1 MSEGR
6 LIKNKLRIVRQVG
19 RGGMGYVYEV
29 FHEGLR
35 VTRALKQIV
44 GDLQDNPDIERRFL
58 HEAQMMARLEH
69 PHIVRVFD
77 IDNEPGLRHLP
88 PDGVHPRPRPGRSA
102 AARGSLLLPR
112 DAAHRHR
119 GRRRRSSARIA
130 PALVHRDIKP
140 ANILIEDGTGRPVV
154 TDFGIAKEVESA
166 GDESFTRT
174 GSFVGTYR
182 YSSREQI
189 RSEKGVPIDGR
200 ADIYSLGVVLYE
212 IYAGRK
218 YLAGMPELQD
228 RELRRL
234 SGRLA
239 ARSST
244 IPSRRPSCFD
254 ALIDECIAARSR
266 QAHRERRASWYAPRG
281 VPASRRDRR
290 GPRSRGIRPETAPRS
305 PRPHHPDRTLA
316 GRGRSAR

>member
-1 MSEGR
+1 MAGWASSHEA
-6 LIKNKLRIVRQVG
+6 
-19 RGGMGYVYEV
+19 

-77 IDNEPGLRHLP
+77 IDQEPGFGTYLLMEFIR
-88 PDGVHPRPRPGRSA
+88 GRDLGDVIRAEGRFSV
-102 AARGSLLLPR
+102 RG

-119 GRRRRSSARIA
+119 GRVGARLRTSRGPGA
-130 PALVHRDIKP
+130 PRHQTGEHPHR
-140 ANILIEDGTGRPVV
+140 GRHRTPVV

-166 GDESFTRT
+166 NDESFTRT

-200 ADIYSLGVVLYE
+200 ADVYS
-212 IYAGRK
+212 
-218 YLAGMPELQD
+218 
-228 RELRRL
+228 
-234 SGRLA
+234 
-239 ARSST
+239 
-244 IPSRRPSCFD
+244 
-254 ALIDECIAARSR
+254 
-266 QAHRERRASWYAPRG
+266 
-281 VPASRRDRR
+281 
-290 GPRSRGIRPETAPRS
+290 
-305 PRPHHPDRTLA
+305 
-316 GRGRSAR
+316 RSASCSTRSTPAGSTWPACPS